1 MREVRIVPKSI
12 NELIMAASRA
22 RISISVRGFVL
33 TAFRISRC
41 HTGWNLRFKRGSEI
55 PAEIRARRACI
66 DRPMSRRTVDN
77 VTRSPIS

>member
-1 MREVRIVPKSI
+1 MRSVRIVPKSI
-12 NELIMAASRA
+12 SELIMVASRA

-41 HTGWNLRFKRGSEI
+41 HTGRKRRFSRASEI
-55 PAEIRARRACI
+55 PAEIRARRVCI

-77 VTRSPIS
+77 VTSSPIS